1 MERVEVTLYWA
12 EGVGEWRRF
21 PDLIRAMDWYASVLV
36 HCDGLP
42 LSALIR
48 ELCAGCG
55 EWYDLG
61 GHGCGEALDLA
72 AWETWNGLRVVA
84 GCDYAGRYGIH
95 CEGLPAPANWNT
107 GHGDSPDWSRVLCT
121 AHAHAF
127 GWEQLNARH
136 T

>member
-1 MERVEVTLYWA
+1 MERVEVTLYWS
-12 EGVGEWRRF
+12 EGVAEWRRF

-61 GHGCGEALDLA
+61 GHGCGADLDLA
-72 AWETWNGLRVVA
+72 ANGLRVVA
-84 GCDYAGRYGIH
+84 GCEDAGLYGVH
-95 CEGLPAPANWNT
+95 CDGLPAQATWHT
-107 GHGDSPDWSRVLCT
+107 GHGDSPDWRRILCP
-121 AHAHAF
+121 AHSHQF
-127 GWEQLNARH
+127 SWEQLNARY